1 MRQAVKPGV
10 SAKNRRQARNV
21 ALQALYELD
30 STRHSVADVM
40 TARLEEEP
48 LVDELR
54 DFAYKL
60 VNGVLQHEA
69 RLDVVIQEYAPEW
82 PLSQMAV
89 VDRNILRMAIYEFA
103 ILKETPIKVAINEAI
118 ELAKDFGS
126 DSASRFING
135 VLGTLAS
142 HETELR
148 AVLEKD
154 G

>member
-1 MRQAVKPGV
+1 VA
-10 SAKNRRQARNV
+10 AKNRRQARNL

-40 TARLEEEP
+40 AARLEDEP
-48 LVDELR
+48 LTDDLR
-54 DFAYKL
+54 QFTYKL
-60 VNGVLQHEA
+60 VNGVLEHKV

-89 VDRNILRMAIYEFA
+89 VDRNILRIAIFEFA

-118 ELAKDFGS
+118 ELAKDYGS

-142 HETELR
+142 HEDELR

-154 G
+154 I

>member
-1 MRQAVKPGV
+1 L
-10 SAKNRRQARNV
+10 

-40 TARLEEEP
+40 AARLEGEP
-48 LVDELR
+48 LSDDLR
-54 DFAYKL
+54 QFTYKL
-60 VNGVLQHEA
+60 VNGVLEHKA

-82 PLSQMAV
+82 PLSQMAI
-89 VDRNILRMAIYEFA
+89 VDRNILRIAIYEFA

-118 ELAKDFGS
+118 ELAKDYGS

-142 HETELR
+142 HEDELR

-154 G
+154 R